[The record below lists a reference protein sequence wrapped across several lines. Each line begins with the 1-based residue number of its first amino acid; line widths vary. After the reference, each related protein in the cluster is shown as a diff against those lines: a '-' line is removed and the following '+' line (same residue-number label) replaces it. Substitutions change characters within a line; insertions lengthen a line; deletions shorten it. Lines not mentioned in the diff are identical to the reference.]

1 MRPVNFTADNNLTL
15 LHCGAEFFP
24 VLVKAL
30 DDAKLEIYLET
41 YIFAAD
47 ETGNLVKDA
56 LKRAAARGVA
66 VNVIIDWLGTG
77 NAHTKT
83 LAKEMS
89 DARIQCRIFN
99 PWFRRGVTRSHRKM
113 CVVDRQVAFV
123 GGLNVN
129 DDLRADHDSNMI
141 LPFPRWDFAVQ
152 VIGPLVAKIHLELE
166 AQWMRIG
173 RLKLRL
179 RLGLFREVRQ
189 VPVVGS
195 GAPAHAALVVRDNL
209 RNRRTIHRTYLHA
222 LGHARKS
229 ALLANP
235 YFAPG
240 RKMRDALASAAT
252 RGVDV
257 TLLLGVGEFPL
268 QDAIAHAYY
277 PKLLK
282 SGVKIVEYRKTQLH
296 AKVAVVDSQWAT
308 VGSSNVDGFSLFVN
322 QEANVVVQDHAFADT
337 LREKI
342 EQGIAEGV
350 PVKLEDFANIPWYR
364 RAWYDTAFMLYR
376 ATIHIITWGNYA

>member
-15 LHCGAEFFP
+15 LHCGAEYFP
-24 VLVKAL
+24 ALVQAL
-30 DDAKLEIYLET
+30 DDAKLEVYLET

-47 ETGNLVKDA
+47 EIGDVIKAA
-56 LKRAAARGVA
+56 LTRAAARGVV
-66 VNVIIDWLGTG
+66 VNVIVDWLGTG
-77 NAHTKT
+77 DTQARA
-83 LAKEMS
+83 LAADFAEAK
-89 DARIQCRIFN
+89 IQYRIFN
-99 PWFRRGVTRSHRKM
+99 SWFKRGVTRSHRKM
-113 CVVDRQVAFV
+113 CAVDRRIAFV

-129 DDLRADHDSNMI
+129 NDLRADHDHHMI
-141 LPFPRWDFAVQ
+141 LPFPRWDFAVR
-152 VIGPLVAKIHLELE
+152 ITGPLVAKIHLELE

-179 RLGLFREVRQ
+179 RLELFREVQQ
-189 VPVVGS
+189 VPVTGH
-195 GAPAHAALVVRDNL
+195 GAPAHAALVVRDNF
-209 RNRRTIHRTYLHA
+209 RNRRTIQRTYLHA

-240 RKMRDALASAAT
+240 RKMRDALASAAS
-252 RGVDV
+252 RGVEV
-257 TLLLGVGEFPL
+257 TLLLGVGQFRL
-268 QDAIAHAYY
+268 QDAIAHAFY

-296 AKVAVVDSQWAT
+296 AKVAVIDDHWAT

-322 QEANVVVQDHAFADT
+322 QEANVVVQDSVFSNR
-337 LREKI
+337 LKEKI

-350 PVKLEDFANIPWYR
+350 RVQLEDFVNVPWYKR
-364 RAWYDTAFMLYR
+364 VWYDTAFVLYR
-376 ATIHIITWGNYA
+376 FTIRIITWGNYA

>member
-1 MRPVNFTADNNLTL
+1 MRLVNFTADNDLQL
-15 LHCGAEFFP
+15 LHCGADYFP
-24 VLVKAL
+24 ALIKAF
-30 DDAKLEIYLET
+30 DDARLEIYLET

-47 ETGNLVKDA
+47 EIGNSVKDA
-56 LKRAAARGVA
+56 LKRAAARGVV
-66 VNVIIDWLGTG
+66 VNVIVDWLGTG
-77 NAHTKT
+77 DAHSKV
-83 LAKEMS
+83 LAKEFS

-99 PWFRRGVTRSHRKM
+99 PWFKRGVTRSHRKM
-113 CVVDRQVAFV
+113 CVVDRKTAFV
-123 GGLNVN
+123 GGLNIN
-129 DDLRADHDSNMI
+129 HDLRADHDFHMI

-152 VIGPLVAKIHLELE
+152 IMGPLVQKIHLESE
-166 AQWMRIG
+166 AQWLRIG

-179 RLGLFREVRQ
+179 RLELFREVRQ
-189 VPVVGS
+189 VPMSGS
-195 GAPAHAALVVRDNL
+195 GSPAHAGLVVRDNF
-209 RNRRTIHRTYLHA
+209 RNRRTIQRTYLHA

-240 RKMRDALASAAT
+240 RKMRDALASAAA

-257 TLLLGVGEFPL
+257 TLLLGVGQFRL
-268 QDAIAHAYY
+268 QDAIAHAFY

-296 AKVAVVDSQWAT
+296 AKVAVIDEHWAT

-322 QEANVVVQDHAFADT
+322 QEANVVVQDAAFSNK

-350 PVKLEDFANIPWYR
+350 MVKLEDFAHIPWYKR
-364 RAWYDTAFMLYR
+364 MWYGIAFMLYR
-376 ATIHIITWGNYA
+376 TTIHIITLGKYA